1 MLKLELIENKL
12 KDFLGCGILI
22 SITPS
27 ETLRMFIFKLLFLQ
41 KLSRHSKK

>member
-27 ETLRMFIFKLLFLQ
+27 ETLRMFIFKLLFT
-41 KLSRHSKK
+41 KTI